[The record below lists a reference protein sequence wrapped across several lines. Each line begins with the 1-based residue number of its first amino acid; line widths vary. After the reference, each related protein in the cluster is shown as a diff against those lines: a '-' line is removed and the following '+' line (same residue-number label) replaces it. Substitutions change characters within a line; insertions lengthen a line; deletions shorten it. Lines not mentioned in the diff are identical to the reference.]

1 MIDKMYQE
9 WSDSYS
15 HLSKAWQEMTIEQAF
30 RAGVRAQM
38 AVEKK
43 ANNNFWTEEELDM
56 FLSMARNGCS
66 APQIA
71 AKLGRSKASIYGKA
85 RYFGVKITKPAGNDR
100 RGAKITDSEV
110 ERAKFL
116 RGKGW
121 KCAEVAKLLN
131 TSENYVTQIT
141 RGQRRAK
148 SSSQNHPAS
157 TCV

>member
-1 MIDKMYQE
+1 MIDKMYKE
-9 WSDSYS
+9 WSNSYS
-15 HLSKAWQEMTIEQAF
+15 HRSKAWQDMTVEQAF
-30 RAGVRAQM
+30 RAGVRSQM

-56 FLSMARNGCS
+56 FLRMANDGCP

-85 RYFGVKITKPAGNDR
+85 RYFGVKITRPAGDNR
-100 RGAKITDSEV
+100 KGAKITDAEV
-110 ERAKFL
+110 EQAKFL
-116 RGKGW
+116 RARGW
-121 KCAEVAKLLN
+121 RCAEVADLLN

-148 SSSQNHPAS
+148 SSSQHHPA
-157 TCV
+157 